1 MFPFRILVYTWT
13 TEKLILI
20 LSLSSFLFP
29 PANKGEVGGLSGPPA
44 KPLALKALS
53 ALRAQL
59 PSSIPLIGCGGITTG
74 QDALEFAQA
83 GASAFQLYT
92 SFGFRGVGTPRFVKD
107 ELAEALKREGTTWK
121 QVAGGK
127 KQ

>member
-1 MFPFRILVYTWT
+1 MFPFKIFVYTWT
-13 TEKLILI
+13 TEELI
-20 LSLSSFLFP
+20 LSLCSFLFP